1 MHCTTKINNYFHYVG
16 SSDRR
21 LELFENAYP
30 IPRGISYNSYLAL
43 DEKTVLLDTADK
55 AVSSVFFENID
66 YVLDGR
72 KLDYVIINHMEPD
85 HGATLGELI
94 TRHPEVTIV
103 ANAKT
108 VSMIKQFFS
117 FDVDSRLLLVKEG
130 DTLSTG
136 DLNFRFFMAPMV
148 HWPEVMMTYESTTK
162 TLFSADAFGTF
173 GALSGNVFADKYN
186 FEAEWLDDARRY
198 YTNIVGKYGIQVQ
211 MALKKAAALDIAVIA
226 PLHGPVWRENL
237 GWFIDKYSKWA
248 SYTPEEKGVL
258 VLYGTVYGNTGN
270 AADILATMLA
280 EKGVSNIEELDVSKV
295 HPSVVVSEAFRYSHI
310 VFASSTYNAGIFT
323 PMEIA
328 VTDLKL
334 HNLQNRKCAVFENGT
349 WAPSAAPK
357 IREIL
362 AGMKNMQVIEQ
373 SLLVKSSVSNTNL
386 EELQAIADE
395 LASDLV

>member
-211 MALKKAAALDIAVIA
+211 MALKKAAALDIAAIA

>member
-211 MALKKAAALDIAVIA
+211 MALKKAAALDIAAIA

-237 GWFIDKYSKWA
+237 AWFIDKYSKWA

>member
-1 MHCTTKINNYFHYVG
+1 MHCTTEINRYFHYVG

-21 LELFENAYP
+21 LALFENAYP
-30 IPRGISYNSYLAL
+30 IPRGVSYNSYLAL
-43 DEKTVLLDTADK
+43 DGKTVLLDTADK
-55 AVSSVFFENID
+55 AVSGVFFENID
-66 YVLDGR
+66 HILAGR
-72 KLDYVIINHMEPD
+72 KLDYVIVNHMEPD

-94 TRHPEVTIV
+94 SRHPEVTIV

-108 VSMIKQFFS
+108 VAMIKQFFS

-136 DLNFRFFMAPMV
+136 DLNFSFVMAPMV
-148 HWPEVMMTYESTTK
+148 HWPEVMMTYERTTK

-173 GALSGNVFADKYN
+173 GALSGNIFADKYD
-186 FEAEWLDDARRY
+186 FEADWLDDARRY
-198 YTNIVGKYGIQVQ
+198 YTNIVGKYGLQVQ
-211 MALKKAAALDIAVIA
+211 MALKKAAGLDIAVIA
-226 PLHGPVWRENL
+226 PLHGPIWRENL
-237 GWFIDKYSKWA
+237 SYFIEKYSKWA

-280 EKGVSNIEELDVSKV
+280 KKGVSNIKELDVSTV

-362 AGMKNMQVIEQ
+362 ATMKNMEVIEK
-373 SLLVKSSVSNTNL
+373 SLLVKSSVSSTNL

>member
-1 MHCTTKINNYFHYVG
+1 MHCTTKINSHFHYVG

-21 LELFENAYP
+21 LALFENAYP
-30 IPRGISYNSYLAL
+30 IPRGVSYNSYLAL
-43 DEKTVLLDTADK
+43 DSKTVLLDTADR
-55 AVSSVFFENID
+55 AVSGVFFENID
-66 YVLDGR
+66 YVLAGR
-72 KLDYVIINHMEPD
+72 KLDYVIVNHMEPD

-94 TRHPEVTIV
+94 SRHPEVTIV

-108 VSMIKQFFS
+108 VAMIKQFFS
-117 FDVDSRLLLVKEG
+117 FDVDSRLLSVKEG

-136 DLNFRFFMAPMV
+136 ELEFRFFMAPMV

-186 FEAEWLDDARRY
+186 FEADWLDDARRY
-198 YTNIVGKYGIQVQ
+198 FTNIVGKYGLQVQ
-211 MALKKAAALDIAVIA
+211 MALKKAATLDIATIA

-237 GWFIDKYSKWA
+237 GWFIDKYAKWA

-280 EKGVSNIEELDVSKV
+280 EKGVSNIMELDVSTV
-295 HPSVVVSEAFRYSHI
+295 HPSTVVSEAFRYSHI

-362 AGMKNMQVIEQ
+362 ATMKNMQVIEK
-373 SLLVKSSVSNTNL
+373 SLLVKSSVSSTNL